1 MRVHGHRGTTPL
13 ARPRGTATRSGCDGP
28 TRPVLLGDRQGRR
41 SSGGSPVMAG
51 STPPAIAGS
60 SFTLGDAYCRTLH
73 RSDEFRSP
81 GRRRGAR
88 RPERPPEVPA
98 CPTERGSAHSP
109 SAELRPPSALASRS
123 TAPTTHTAIQPHAQ
137 TTEPVIN
144 AITRRPNPTAAST
157 SVTTSTT
164 LLLYRGTAPGRTA
177 RAGETVGQLLPF
189 AKDDD
194 PNDDDELDWLNTSCP
209 PSTGTA
215 EPRCSSSS
223 SCDSR

>member
-1 MRVHGHRGTTPL
+1 STRGYPAVLPAVAEVGTGAAWFSVTAWLLRDWIRLGTGTIAVRVHGHRGTTPL

-60 SFTLGDAYCRTLH
+60 SFTLGDAYCRTLQ
-73 RSDEFRSP
+73 RSEEFRSP
-81 GRRRGAR
+81 RRRRDAR
-88 RPERPPEVPA
+88 RPGRPPEAPA

-109 SAELRPPSALASRS
+109 SAELRPPSVLASRS

-137 TTEPVIN
+137 STEPVIN

-164 LLLYRGTAPGRTA
+164 LLL
-177 RAGETVGQLLPF
+177 
-189 AKDDD
+189 
-194 PNDDDELDWLNTSCP
+194 
-209 PSTGTA
+209 
-215 EPRCSSSS
+215 
-223 SCDSR
+223 